1 MTQMHEAPEC
11 READLMT
18 RVMARCTSVE
28 IVLALCAGI
37 VAVAV
42 GAMAAPL

>member
-1 MTQMHEAPEC
+1 MYDTPEC

-28 IVLALCAGI
+28 VVIALIAAVFAVVAG
-37 VAVAV
+37 AA
-42 GAMAAPL
+42 AAPL